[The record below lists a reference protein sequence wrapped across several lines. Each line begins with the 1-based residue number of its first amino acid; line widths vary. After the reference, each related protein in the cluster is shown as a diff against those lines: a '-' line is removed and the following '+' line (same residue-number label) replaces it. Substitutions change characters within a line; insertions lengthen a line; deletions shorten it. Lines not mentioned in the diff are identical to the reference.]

1 VYIRKSILILILL
14 LNVVLFSYV
23 VLENRVIFAR
33 SLEAETAFNLE
44 LEPHP
49 PVAEPAA
56 VIEPLPDDGEWQAF
70 EATAYSVFGIT
81 KSGVWV
87 RRGIIA
93 VDPRVVPLG
102 SIVEIQGESCAGI
115 YTAMDTGPEIQG
127 REVDIYMP
135 TGQEAIRFGR
145 RNVRLKLIRRGW
157 DPAGPFDAAM
167 PPAGNGP

>member
-1 VYIRKSILILILL
+1 MYIRKSILVLILL

-23 VLENRVIFAR
+23 ALENRVIFAR
-33 SLEAETAFNLE
+33 TIDEEAAFSLE
-44 LEPHP
+44 LEPHRPAIAP
-49 PVAEPAA
+49 PP
-56 VIEPLPDDGEWQAF
+56 VIEPLPDDGAWQTF

-102 SIVEIQGESCAGI
+102 SIVEIQGEGCSGI

-145 RNVRLKLIRRGW
+145 RDVRLKLIRHGW
-157 DPAGPFDAAM
+157 DPASPFEDPLM
-167 PPAGNGP
+167 TGGSTR